1 MLERWSGGKGNS
13 MADAVVPPPT
23 LKGSCGGHL
32 HSPGRGCAPCI
43 PTLRTVG
50 KGWQLAPILS
60 LERSCGGCLDCQRGR
75 VYNEHR
81 ILAAQEFSL
90 PASAL
95 RLALKEW
102 AVTVKAMDEGQQILL
117 LRKGGIREEAKEFRL
132 LHPRFLLYPS
142 YEHQQ
147 ESLLQPAFH
156 RALAAT
162 FRERPEEGFALF
174 THWGEVTESFD
185 IMEEERVAALTPL
198 HIWTAEY
205 AAKRLH
211 WRPRKPLMA
220 MLVRLYRLP
229 SARLVPVLPR
239 YAGCTSWVELEDE
252 ISVEG
257 SVPAVSESRFVEQS
271 EAARRILRTS
281 MSPTTAEVAG

>member
-1 MLERWSGGKGNS
+1 M
-13 MADAVVPPPT
+13 PT
-23 LKGSCGGHL
+23 
-32 HSPGRGCAPCI
+32 
-43 PTLRTVG
+43 
-50 KGWQLAPILS
+50 
-60 LERSCGGCLDCQRGR
+60 
-75 VYNEHR
+75 
-81 ILAAQEFSL
+81 
-90 PASAL
+90 SAL

-102 AVTVKAMDEGQQILL
+102 AVTVKAMDEGRQILL

-156 RALAAT
+156 SALAAT
-162 FRERPEEGFALF
+162 FRERPQEGFALF

-229 SARLVPVLPR
+229 AARLVPVLPR

-252 ISVEG
+252 IPVEG
-257 SVPAVSESRFVEQS
+257 SVPAVSESRFAEQS
-271 EAARRILRTS
+271 EAAHRILRTS
-281 MSPTTAEVAG
+281 MSQTTVEVAG